1 MKRVLAG
8 LAVAIG
14 CTVCAPA
21 WAQPREFPARPVRL
35 VVPVPPGGSLD
46 VMSRI
51 LSPKWGEVMGQNV
64 IIDYRPGAN
73 TIVGSEHVAR
83 APADGYTLLINTLP
97 FVVNPAL
104 YPKMPFDT
112 ARDFAPVSLLGSSP
126 FVLVVH
132 PSVPAKSVK
141 ELIALAKAR
150 PGDLNYASAGNG
162 SNLHVA
168 AELFKNLT
176 GTNIVHV
183 PYGGGG
189 PALIA
194 ILNGEAGLSFLSLVA
209 VTGHIATGRMRAL
222 GITTA
227 KRSKVTPQLPTI
239 AEQGVAGYDFGAW
252 FGVYAPAATPAPVVK
267 TLNDAINRAL
277 TDPVLAERFDKEGAV
292 IVEDSPVVPPL
303 LPTQTSFVADPVF
316 ALEPAPE
323 DHVRELVGARG
334 HGPRIGLA
342 VRPWR
347 GDGYAA
353 VVVEALQAVRAAI
366 AATVIVFAFHPE
378 RDLPLARSTAEALA
392 AQVVSDLPP
401 REMMAAIGTMDIL
414 VGARLHALICAVV
427 TGVPPVGLSYDPK
440 VDALFRR
447 IGVGHLLPL
456 AGLQAAQFQQAV
468 LAAWQN
474 REETRSRLLQL
485 HGSLREE
492 ALRAADLAEALL
504 STAAG

>member
-1 MKRVLAG
+1 MKSVLAS

-14 CTVCAPA
+14 CAVCAPA
-21 WAQPREFPARPVRL
+21 WAQPREYPARPVRL
-35 VVPVPPGGSLD
+35 VVPVPPGGSVD
-46 VMSRI
+46 VMARL

-64 IIDYRPGAN
+64 IIEYRPGAN

-112 ARDFAPVSLLGSSP
+112 ARDFAPVSLLGTSP

-141 ELIALAKAR
+141 ELVALARAR
-150 PGDLNYASAGNG
+150 PGELNYSSAGSG

-194 ILNGEAGLSFLSLVA
+194 MLNGEAGVSFLSLVA

-239 AEQGVAGYDFGAW
+239 AEQGVTGYDFGAW
-252 FGVYAPAATPAPVVK
+252 YGVYAPTATPAPVVK
-267 TLNDAINRAL
+267 TLNDAISRAL
-277 TDPVLAERFDKEGAV
+277 NDPLMVERFDKEGAV
-292 IVEDSPVVPPL
+292 ILGGPP
-303 LPTQTSFVADPVF
+303 S
-316 ALEPAPE
+316 
-323 DHVRELVGARG
+323 
-334 HGPRIGLA
+334 
-342 VRPWR
+342 
-347 GDGYAA
+347 
-353 VVVEALQAVRAAI
+353 
-366 AATVIVFAFHPE
+366 
-378 RDLPLARSTAEALA
+378 
-392 AQVVSDLPP
+392 
-401 REMMAAIGTMDIL
+401 
-414 VGARLHALICAVV
+414 
-427 TGVPPVGLSYDPK
+427 
-440 VDALFRR
+440 
-447 IGVGHLLPL
+447 
-456 AGLQAAQFQQAV
+456 V
-468 LAAWQN
+468 LAAHVKA
-474 REETRSRLLQL
+474 EL
-485 HGSLREE
+485 SLW
-492 ALRAADLAEALL
+492 ANVVKSAGLRID
-504 STAAG
+504 